1 VCVYLRL
8 EGQKVNFKDIKELL
22 NAVAAHVTN
31 KPFLQPLFL
40 QTLQQLLLMPT
51 DKTLGFKLWIL
62 LSKITAQ
69 FASKRDFIVTEESMT
84 LSLFLS
90 TPIPSLLLLVSQFV
104 FLIEVGTIDM
114 DDLLAAT
121 KDRESLEQLRDQLFI
136 EQQKYEEELNKYK
149 TELEAAKKNEEELR
163 ANMEKKIKE
172 IEQQMREKEKETI
185 NQKVAEVMTVF
196 ITSNK
201 DNNTISSPSFS

>member
-1 VCVYLRL
+1 
-8 EGQKVNFKDIKELL
+8 
-22 NAVAAHVTN
+22 
-31 KPFLQPLFL
+31 
-40 QTLQQLLLMPT
+40 
-51 DKTLGFKLWIL
+51 
-62 LSKITAQ
+62 
-69 FASKRDFIVTEESMT
+69 
-84 LSLFLS
+84 
-90 TPIPSLLLLVSQFV
+90 
-104 FLIEVGTIDM
+104 VGTIDL

-136 EQQKYEEELNKYK
+136 EQQKYEDELNKYK
-149 TELEAAKKNEEELR
+149 IELAAAKKNEEELK
-163 ANMEKKIKE
+163 ANMEKKIQE